1 VDTGFVEQSEVI
13 EGKFDFFLVP
23 HSVTQ
28 GSVKPTH
35 FYVAKNSS
43 QISKMAILNFTY
55 ALCYNYYNWNEAI
68 KIPAPCMLADK
79 IAGFRSEVGTI
90 PSNVDLHKLPFY
102 L

>member
-1 VDTGFVEQSEVI
+1 MEQSEVVN
-13 EGKFDFFLVP
+13 GRFDFFLVP

-35 FYVAKNSS
+35 FYVAENSS
-43 QISKMAILNFTY
+43 NISKMAILNFTY
-55 ALCYNYYNWNEAI
+55 ALCYNYYNWNDAI
-68 KIPAPCMLADK
+68 KTPAPCMLADK